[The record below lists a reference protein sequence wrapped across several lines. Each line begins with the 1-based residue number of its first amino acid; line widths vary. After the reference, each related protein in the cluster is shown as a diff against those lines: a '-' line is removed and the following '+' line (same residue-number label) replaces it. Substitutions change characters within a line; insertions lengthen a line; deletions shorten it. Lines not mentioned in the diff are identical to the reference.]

1 MEKQLQITTIIIL
14 SALSLN
20 ACFDKDNEV
29 EIPASEVPANII
41 TIVQNTLPG
50 IDLSETKKEVKD
62 GTVIYELEGVLINGK
77 EYEIKISEDGTI
89 IKIELED

>member
-1 MEKQLQITTIIIL
+1 MKKQLQISTLIIL
-14 SALSLN
+14 STLSLS